1 MKVVWASNRALYRG
15 VGALMLGCLN
25 ANTAAS
31 SQVQTLGQP
40 QASQQKQASQQ
51 AGASAQQTCSL
62 EQLQGTWELA
72 SARYFDK
79 SGALVGSITDG
90 STLSRKVIAGQ
101 HMAFITWQANGA
113 FDVAA
118 SGNVQVEQG
127 RYVER
132 IDTASKPRLLGKTY
146 RFACKLEGGNWLHS
160 GDEDGIHIEEVW
172 RRVP

>member
-1 MKVVWASNRALYRG
+1 MKVGSGITSGLYFG
-15 VGALMLGCLN
+15 VGALVLGCLSAN
-25 ANTAAS
+25 AATN
-31 SQVQTLGQP
+31 SQAQALGQA
-40 QASQQKQASQQ
+40 QASQQKQASAQQ
-51 AGASAQQTCSL
+51 ACSL

-79 SGALVGSITDG
+79 TGALVGSITDG

-101 HMAFITWQANGA
+101 HMAFITWQAQGA

-118 SGNVQVEQG
+118 SGSVQVAQG
-127 RYVER
+127 YYVER

-160 GDEDGIHIEEVW
+160 GDEDGIHIEEQW

>member
-1 MKVVWASNRALYRG
+1 MKVGSGSLSGLYFG
-15 VGALMLGCLN
+15 VGAFVLGCLS
-25 ANTAAS
+25 AHAATS
-31 SQVQTLGQP
+31 SQAQTFGQA
-40 QASQQKQASQQ
+40 QASLQIQ
-51 AGASAQQTCSL
+51 ASAQQACSL

-79 SGALVGSITDG
+79 TGALVGSITDG

-101 HMAFITWQANGA
+101 HMAFITWQAQGA

-118 SGNVQVEQG
+118 SGRVQVEQG
-127 RYVER
+127 FYVER

-160 GDEDGIHIEEVW
+160 GDEDGMHIEEQW